1 MVREPIAREAR
12 RVESGMNGDG
22 HAHAAS
28 GMGEGTH
35 GTAWSSVHYS
45 SRRNFLVM
53 K

>member
-1 MVREPIAREAR
+1 MVRESIAREAR

-22 HAHAAS
+22 PAHAAS
-28 GMGEGTH
+28 EGEGTH